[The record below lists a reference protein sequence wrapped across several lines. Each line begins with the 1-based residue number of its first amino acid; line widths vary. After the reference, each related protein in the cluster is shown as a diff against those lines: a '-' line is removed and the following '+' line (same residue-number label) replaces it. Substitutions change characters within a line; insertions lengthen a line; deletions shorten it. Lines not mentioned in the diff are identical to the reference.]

1 MNMKRERESE
11 FKRWQNAAAAAR
23 RWWLRLRRW
32 RGGGLEL
39 ERITEYGLRTERAV
53 DSAISADDNKD
64 EKAERDEKV
73 NKVKI
78 LRHYT
83 NRQTQFDNQIK

>member
-1 MNMKRERESE
+1 M
-11 FKRWQNAAAAAR
+11 
-23 RWWLRLRRW
+23 
-32 RGGGLEL
+32 
-39 ERITEYGLRTERAV
+39 ERAV
-53 DSAISADDNKD
+53 DSAITADDNKD